1 LSDSQGARIGLA
13 PMSAGEALQLF
24 DASLGLKESFVVLA
38 RFDRATLRGLAGAE
52 LLPPI
57 LRGLVRPARRQG
69 APERASLIAR
79 LTAAPAR
86 DREAMLLDVVR
97 SEVASVLGHSSAD
110 AVESHRPFKEQGM
123 DSLAAIKLRNRLAVM
138 TGLRLPSTLVFERP
152 TPAAVAELLNA
163 RLDLNE
169 PKPPIQLTLDKLAS
183 ILESISSAD
192 ERRLVAARL
201 RSILASIVPDAPS
214 EDDTASLIESA
225 TADEIFAFVDKNFI
239 K

>member
-1 LSDSQGARIGLA
+1 
-13 PMSAGEALQLF
+13 
-24 DASLGLKESFVVLA
+24 
-38 RFDRATLRGLAGAE
+38 
-52 LLPPI
+52 
-57 LRGLVRPARRQG
+57 
-69 APERASLIAR
+69 
-79 LTAAPAR
+79 
-86 DREAMLLDVVR
+86 
-97 SEVASVLGHSSAD
+97 
-110 AVESHRPFKEQGM
+110 M

-192 ERRLVAARL
+192 ERGLVAARL